1 MRPEKHSLT
10 LLFPPPDSQAV
21 SQFKILDLIRIP
33 HLLRSST
40 AALVGVSLLGCGAVY
55 AVARHGVL
63 AAKNGLLQMENR
75 KLREENDEVKVNWDR
90 LQARLA
96 LLETTSRQLAEA
108 SGLARPAA
116 PAAELGSGGPAG
128 GAEAAEAT
136 ATLERALNRMKEIFD
151 ARLIKLASTPS
162 SWPVRGSVTDRYG
175 WRSNPFGGGSE
186 RHSGLDIAA
195 PFGTGVEA
203 TADGIVIFA
212 GAQAGYGNVVVI
224 DHGYGLTTRYGHL
237 SRIHAR
243 VGERARRGAQ
253 VGAVGSTGRSTGPHC
268 HYEVRLYDQPVNP
281 INYIPVGGS

>member
-1 MRPEKHSLT
+1 MRSEKHSLT
-10 LLFPPPDSQAV
+10 LLFPPPDSQAD
-21 SQFKILDLIRIP
+21 SQFKIPDLTKIP

-75 KLREENDEVKVNWDR
+75 KLREENDEVKVTWDR

-136 ATLERALNRMKEIFD
+136 AVLERALNRMKEIFD
-151 ARLIKLASTPS
+151 ARQIKLASTPS
-162 SWPVRGSVTDRYG
+162 SWPVLGSVTDGYG

-195 PFGTGVEA
+195 PFGTAVEA
-203 TADGIVIFA
+203 TADGIVILA
-212 GAQAGYGNVVVI
+212 SAQAGYGNVVVI
-224 DHGYGLTTRYGHL
+224 DHGYGVTTRYGHL
-237 SRIHAR
+237 SRVHAR
-243 VGERARRGAQ
+243 VGERVRRGAQ
-253 VGAVGSTGRSTGPHC
+253 VGTVGSTGRSTGPHC
-268 HYEVRLYDQPVNP
+268 HYEVRLHDQPVNP
-281 INYIPVGGS
+281 INYIPVGRS